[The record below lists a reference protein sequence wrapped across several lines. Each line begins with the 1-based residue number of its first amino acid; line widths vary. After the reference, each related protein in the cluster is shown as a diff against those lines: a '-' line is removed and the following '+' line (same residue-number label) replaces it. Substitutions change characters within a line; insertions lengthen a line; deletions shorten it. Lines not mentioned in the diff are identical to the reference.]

1 MESLSKGL
9 DAYSRVYEDAMGRI
23 NGQVIDFTDL
33 PSPQKRALLTESP
46 ECPFAAPASKET
58 IKSMSEHEK
67 EHILSALIS
76 CNWKLY
82 GQDGAANL
90 LQMHPSTLNS
100 RMKKLGIHKKSLSK
114 LHPGKK

>member
-1 MESLSKGL
+1 MAHS
-9 DAYSRVYEDAMGRI
+9 
-23 NGQVIDFTDL
+23 QVIDFTDL
-33 PSPQKRALLTESP
+33 PSPQKRALLTASP
-46 ECPFAAPASKET
+46 EYPFAAPASKET

-67 EHILSALIS
+67 EYILSVLIS

-114 LHPGKK
+114 LDRGKNETII

>member
-1 MESLSKGL
+1 M
-9 DAYSRVYEDAMGRI
+9 AQ
-23 NGQVIDFTDL
+23 GQVIDFTDL
-33 PSPQKRALLTESP
+33 PSQQKRALPAASP
-46 ECPFAAPASKET
+46 EGPIAAPASKET
-58 IKSMSEHEK
+58 MKSMSEHEK
-67 EHILSALIS
+67 EYILSALIS

-114 LHPGKK
+114 LNRGKNETFI